1 MIQRL
6 KDSADTLYNMDET
19 WKHYAKWRT
28 PHIVWI
34 HLWEMSRI
42 VKSMKKECK
51 LEVPGSI
58 GTVTANGYG
67 VSFGSDENVQN

>member
-1 MIQRL
+1 M
-6 KDSADTLYNMDET
+6 A
-19 WKHYAKWRT
+19 RT
-28 PHIVWI
+28 
-34 HLWEMSRI
+34 